1 MMLDHLFVALW
12 VLAGWKKICKK
23 GYERPVLTSP
33 QSTSTKACRSSKHIS
48 MHMLRHTHTV
58 LWIQLEGWNKIYLQG
73 LLFFFFLLRLFFFSL
88 ERRAPSIYSLLF
100 CGVLFVFRWS
110 QLNFWMAIH
119 EVTDLSSTRQ
129 YLALH
134 SGSFLIQLKWRLM
147 CVTSSE
153 CNSLFC
159 LVLPRFPVYIP
170 VSYISHW
177 QFC

>member
-48 MHMLRHTHTV
+48 MHMLRHTHTQCSGFS
-58 LWIQLEGWNKIYLQG
+58 WKGEIKYICRGCCC
-73 LLFFFFLLRLFFFSL
+73 FLLRLFFFSL

-159 LVLPRFPVYIP
+159 LVLPLFPVYIP

>member
-73 LLFFFFLLRLFFFSL
+73 LLFFFFVKALFLFSWEKSTINLQFIVLWCAFCLPLVTAELLDG
-88 ERRAPSIYSLLF
+88 YSWSYWF
-100 CGVLFVFRWS
+100 VLNPPISCVAFRFIS
-110 QLNFWMAIH
+110 DSVKMKTHVCNFFWM
-119 EVTDLSSTRQ
+119 
-129 YLALH
+129 
-134 SGSFLIQLKWRLM
+134 
-147 CVTSSE
+147 
-153 CNSLFC
+153 
-159 LVLPRFPVYIP
+159 
-170 VSYISHW
+170 
-177 QFC
+177 